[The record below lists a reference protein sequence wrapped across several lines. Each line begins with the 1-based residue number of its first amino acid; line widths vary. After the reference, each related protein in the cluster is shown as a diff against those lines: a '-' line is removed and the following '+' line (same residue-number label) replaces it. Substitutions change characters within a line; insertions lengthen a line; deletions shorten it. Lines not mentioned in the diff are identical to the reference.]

1 MRIAEMTSTLLI
13 GIWWRKKF
21 LKHIAPDY
29 ADDIEQKYG
38 LHAVRYSN
46 FNQDVLFV
54 VSDPVRFEQVFMN
67 DLNEF
72 CTSEGND
79 IEASLKSLT
88 TVSNFQY
95 LTSQVRSIS
104 KIITKVL
111 LNSV

>member
-1 MRIAEMTSTLLI
+1 
-13 GIWWRKKF
+13 
-21 LKHIAPDY
+21 
-29 ADDIEQKYG
+29 
-38 LHAVRYSN
+38 
-46 FNQDVLFV
+46 
-54 VSDPVRFEQVFMN
+54 MN

-88 TVSNFQY
+88 TISNFQY

-104 KIITKVL
+104 KITTKIL